1 MLKAFDFMSS
11 ACPISSKTI
20 ESNAEWNVKEL
31 TQTDENGESIYIP
44 KAGSYIENQ
53 SQWENVKFGCSPN
66 SNMSYSGCEIIAT
79 YNALSALGES
89 TSADTMVNMISTYE
103 KDGAALFGE
112 FGTSPHAIENYMKDA
127 GYQVQTTTS
136 TDAEKINAIGDNSDV
151 IIATVYNDKN
161 DITRQIHT
169 VCITKTP
176 EGNYVAHNTGKTSGT
191 DYIASDIVKTLNN
204 ALEQISADSQA
215 INIIGIKK

>member
-1 MLKAFDFMSS
+1 
-11 ACPISSKTI
+11 
-20 ESNAEWNVKEL
+20 
-31 TQTDENGESIYIP
+31 
-44 KAGSYIENQ
+44 
-53 SQWENVKFGCSPN
+53 
-66 SNMSYSGCEIIAT
+66 MSYSGCEIIAT

-89 TSADTMVNMISTYE
+89 TSADTMVKLISTYE

-112 FGTSPHAIENYMKDA
+112 FGTSPHAIEKYMKNA

-176 EGNYVAHNTGKTSGT
+176 EGNYVAHNTGKYNG
-191 DYIASDIVKTLNN
+191 KNMK
-204 ALEQISADSQA
+204 SQR
-215 INIIGIKK
+215 K